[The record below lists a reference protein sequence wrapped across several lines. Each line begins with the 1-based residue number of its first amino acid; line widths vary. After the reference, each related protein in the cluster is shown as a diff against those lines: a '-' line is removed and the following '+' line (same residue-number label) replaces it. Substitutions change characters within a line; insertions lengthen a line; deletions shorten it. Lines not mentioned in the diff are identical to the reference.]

1 MPNFDGMGPMGRGS
15 GTGRAEG
22 PCGTAHWGK
31 GCGRGYGAY
40 GQGFAPRS
48 GRGAMPG
55 RGFMGAAWGR
65 NSPRSAGFFDAGYGG
80 NEDRTMFTLN
90 ALRRRQELL
99 ERELAM
105 VNKALAET
113 ETGEAKNQE

>member
-1 MPNFDGMGPMGRGS
+1 
-15 GTGRAEG
+15 
-22 PCGTAHWGK
+22 
-31 GCGRGYGAY
+31 
-40 GQGFAPRS
+40 
-48 GRGAMPG
+48 
-55 RGFMGAAWGR
+55 
-65 NSPRSAGFFDAGYGG
+65 
-80 NEDRTMFTLN
+80 MFTLN